1 MLRGRSVGIAVDS
14 EVTGR
19 RSARPVSVRAVRVNG
34 ACLVG
39 LSAERVTV
47 EARFE
52 GHDRPGTE
60 LVLSGLPDPV
70 IRESRGRLLCALKE
84 NGLRLPPGVLHLNLV
99 PAARR
104 KVGGMLD
111 LSICLGAA
119 AACGHLDPRWLEGT
133 LFVGELG
140 IDGRLH
146 AVPGGLAAG
155 RAAVEAGLERLLA
168 PHATARE
175 ATHVAALDCRGA
187 GSLAEVVGHLS
198 GAGPELSPE
207 EPDGGSQAGTARAF
221 DGPGLDQVRGQAS
234 AKRGLALAALGG
246 HGLLMSGPPGAGK
259 TLLAQRLPGLLPPP
273 TREERIEITLARS
286 AAGLWPGGLATRRP
300 FRAPH
305 HTTSHAGLV
314 GGGSPIRPGEVSLAH
329 GGVLFLDELPEF
341 QRESLEA
348 LREPLEAGQVTIG
361 RAGQRLELPARFQL
375 VAAMN
380 PCPCGYRGHPQV
392 PCRCSRPMVD
402 RYRRRISG
410 PLLDRIDLRLELRPA
425 RLEELL
431 GDPGEATGPTH
442 EELAAAIARGRE
454 RGLRRQGSTTNA
466 ALDLGALDELS
477 PLEGEARR
485 LVEAAARRQPL
496 SGRALQALR
505 RVARTVADLEDEDRV
520 RAAHVA
526 EALALRP
533 AWA

>member
-1 MLRGRSVGIAVDS
+1 
-14 EVTGR
+14 
-19 RSARPVSVRAVRVNG
+19 VNG

-52 GHDRPGTE
+52 GHERAGTE

-84 NGLRLPPGVLHLNLV
+84 NGLRLPHGVLHLNLV
-99 PAARR
+99 PSARR

-111 LSICLGAA
+111 LPIALGAA

-155 RAAVEAGLERLLA
+155 RSAVEGGLRRLLA
-168 PHATARE
+168 PRATARE
-175 ATHVAALDCRGA
+175 AAHVGALDCRGA
-187 GSLAEVVGHLS
+187 RSLGEVVAHLS
-198 GAGPELSPE
+198 GAGPPLDPE
-207 EPDGGSQAGTARAF
+207 TGDAGEETPREGPD
-221 DGPGLDQVRGQAS
+221 LDDVRGQAA
-234 AKRGLALAALGG
+234 AKRALALAALGG

-259 TLLAQRLPGLLPPP
+259 TLLAQRLPSLLPSP

-286 AAGLWPGGLATRRP
+286 AAGLWPGGLARRRP

-341 QRESLEA
+341 HRESLEA
-348 LREPLEAGQVTIG
+348 LREPLEAGRVTIG

-380 PCPCGYRGHPQV
+380 PCPCGYRGHAQV
-392 PCRCSRPMVD
+392 PCRCSGPMVE

-410 PLLDRIDLRLELRPA
+410 PLLDRIELRVELRPP
-425 RLEELL
+425 RVEDLL
-431 GDPGEATGPTH
+431 GDPSAPTGPSH
-442 EELAAAIARGRE
+442 AELAAAVARGRE
-454 RGLRRQGSTTNA
+454 RATRRQGPRPNA
-466 ALDLGALDELS
+466 ALGGRELEDAA
-477 PLEGEARR
+477 PLSGEARQ
-485 LVEAAARRQPL
+485 LVEEAARRRPL

-505 RVARTVADLEDEDRV
+505 RVARTVADLEGAEQVD
-520 RAAHVA
+520 ANHVA

-533 AWA
+533 DWG